1 MPHEHASAKALID
14 AYFQGWNAHDPRAIA
29 ATFAPGGTHSDPTT
43 SGPVAVEDLAR
54 VVEPLCAAF
63 PDLAFELGE
72 PMGQALVEPG
82 RERGA
87 TRAGA
92 PSGRFVVEWLMRGR
106 NLGEYQPG
114 IAPTGKSVAVPGVAV
129 FELAE
134 GGIRRVRWYFDQ
146 KTFVESFGLMAL
158 VQPVEQGAARYGYSM
173 RVASGN
179 PRPPSVIALT
189 WIQGAD
195 EAERE
200 RIRAHSRDNVRD
212 FLAEPGFV
220 SIVTG
225 FTGLRGFTVTA
236 WEDEASMRRAL
247 AKHHA
252 VAMRELFG
260 EPGGRPFVAAVW
272 TSVWTPTRMNR
283 LWVRCPACGS
293 LEDVNDDHRTCGR
306 CHAPMP
312 ERPAFW

>member
-1 MPHEHASAKALID
+1 VIETLWAAD
-14 AYFQGWNAHDPRAIA
+14 DPRA
-29 ATFAPGGTHSDPTT
+29 T
-43 SGPVAVEDLAR
+43 
-54 VVEPLCAAF
+54 
-63 PDLAFELGE
+63 DLAFELGE

-260 EPGGRPFVAAVW
+260 EPGGAPFVASVW

-293 LEDVNDDHRTCGR
+293 LEDVNDDHRTCGK